1 MCKSVNI
8 DSFDQF
14 ETSRS
19 KALSINSATT
29 LTHAHTKVMTLEK
42 STDSYL
48 LLDQEAKTDYE
59 DTLVRDAICGLRK
72 GLKGSSISEAGK
84 LKAKMGRLSACAGT
98 SSASAAAVSL
108 GKDEDLVA
116 KVHLALWPRND
127 METFYRVLQDH
138 PKVVNST
145 FGKCQDTLLHK

>member
-1 MCKSVNI
+1 
-8 DSFDQF
+8 
-14 ETSRS
+14 
-19 KALSINSATT
+19 
-29 LTHAHTKVMTLEK
+29 MTLEK

-98 SSASAAAVSL
+98 SSASAATVSV
-108 GKDEDLVA
+108 GRKDEDLVA

-138 PKVVNST
+138 PEVVNST